1 MADETKTVWVLSN
14 RKDDRTVLWEQD
26 AAHPGGEAFV
36 GGSAP
41 AHVAKTPAIEGLL
54 RSGLIIEIP
63 EPPDGPKK
71 PIPVTANVGDF
82 VLNQPGQPIQL
93 GRAVDPDL
101 LAGPSAEKAVAR
113 AQEAAPDAIKVP
125 SGVVIPPAETTKS

>member
-1 MADETKTVWVLSN
+1 MADTTIWVISN
-14 RKDDRTVLWEQD
+14 RRDDRTVLWEQNV
-26 AAHPGGEAFV
+26 AHPGGEAFI
-36 GGSAP
+36 GGAGP
-41 AHVAKTPAIEGLL
+41 ANVAKTPAIESLL

-71 PIPVTANVGDF
+71 PIPVTANTGDF

-101 LAGPSAEKAVAR
+101 LAGASAEKAVAK
-113 AQEAAPDAIKVP
+113 AQENAPDTIAVP
-125 SGVVIPPAETTKS
+125 SGVVIPPAESVKS